1 MCMCDIKNW
10 YIDNVKDYYVF
21 ATTTMYLLENQRNI
35 LLRPNS
41 LKQRDAWV
49 DWYPAQ
55 RNKQIV
61 KKENNVNEMK

>member
-1 MCMCDIKNW
+1 MCDIKNW